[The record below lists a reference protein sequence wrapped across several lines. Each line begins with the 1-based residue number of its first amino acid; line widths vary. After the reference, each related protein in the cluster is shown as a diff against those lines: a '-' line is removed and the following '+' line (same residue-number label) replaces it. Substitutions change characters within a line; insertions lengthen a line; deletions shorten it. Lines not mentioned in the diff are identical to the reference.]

1 MHSSKKSNI
10 LSNNVVVMSCLW
22 ILMGMFMVVVVRM
35 LQYLETFLKVMLLF
49 QKRGNMENVIKT
61 NQKIKINL
69 IFILKRIQYIK
80 RWFLLSYIKLY

>member
-1 MHSSKKSNI
+1 
-10 LSNNVVVMSCLW
+10 
-22 ILMGMFMVVVVRM
+22 MGMFMVVVVRM

-69 IFILKRIQYIK
+69 IFILKLFSTDRKLVKNIFTTDAEI
-80 RWFLLSYIKLY
+80 FLSIITN